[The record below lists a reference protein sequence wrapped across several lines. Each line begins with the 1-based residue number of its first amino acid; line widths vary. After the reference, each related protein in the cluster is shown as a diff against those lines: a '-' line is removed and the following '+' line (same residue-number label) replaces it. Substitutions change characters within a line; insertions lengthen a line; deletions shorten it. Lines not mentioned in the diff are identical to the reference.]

1 MLMNGK
7 PLQGDESAERLALD
21 VLLWIAGDDD
31 RLLPFL
37 AASGLSPDTLPPR
50 AREPAFLLG
59 VPDPPLG
66 RENVPVACANGP
78 RLQPDP
84 SAAARHRPSPRP
96 TDARACAGR
105 DPR

>member
-37 AASGLSPDTLPPR
+37 AASGLSPDTLR
-50 AREPAFLLG
+50 ASAREPAFLVG
-59 VPDPPLG
+59 VLDHVMVV
-66 RENVPVACANGP
+66 ENVLVACANGLGIKP
-78 RLQPDP
+78 ERI
-84 SAAARHRPSPRP
+84 AAAWQRLSPRP
-96 TDARACAGR
+96 DDEWA
-105 DPR
+105 

>member
-37 AASGLSPDTLPPR
+37 AASGLSPDTLR
-50 AREPAFLLG
+50 ASAREPAFLVG
-59 VPDPPLG
+59 VLDHVMG
-66 RENVPVACANGP
+66 DENVLVACANGLGIKP
-78 RLQPDP
+78 ERI
-84 SAAARHRPSPRP
+84 AAAWQSLSPRP
-96 TDARACAGR
+96 DDEWA
-105 DPR
+105 